1 MSSKHGLI
9 VGKVDCDNDNIDELQ
24 QRLDVLESLEE
35 GMDLFKARDLK
46 HQFLEVFKHT
56 EDPFDNIIQSVE
68 FVEDEHL
75 IETKPAVEFF

>member
-1 MSSKHGLI
+1 
-9 VGKVDCDNDNIDELQ
+9 
-24 QRLDVLESLEE
+24 
-35 GMDLFKARDLK
+35 MDLFKARDLK